1 MIRFVIALAALFLAG
16 AATASAQ
23 TYPQRPVRFILQFG
37 PGAGVDI
44 TARMIAERLSA
55 RWGKAVVVENRPGGD
70 GLVAINAF
78 TSANDDHT
86 LLFVPTSAFTAHPY
100 THEKLPYDS
109 ERDLVPIVS
118 VTTIVVAFAVPGDS
132 EVKSLAEFVAL
143 ARAKPDTLN
152 VAAAAGNSELIMSSF
167 IKTQNLPVA
176 KVPYRDI
183 LQAPNDLAQG
193 RIQALL
199 TSYAAMLGLIQSG
212 KIKVLAITSSKRV
225 AIAPDVPTVTEAGFP
240 FLGMDSLIGIYGPR
254 EATSPPTS
262 PTTTCASGSPAPN
275 CSARSARQGR
285 ELAGGHRARRRGD
298 PARGERP
305 LRGVRRS
312 AGLPQGLSRAAQH
325 VRRRPPQHDAR
336 LSRSPDQVG
345 TERRLPR
352 GLSQGAEDHPA
363 RDRRRRPG
371 LREHHDG
378 RRRRRDQIPL
388 AGLAREGRR
397 PLHRHRHLQHHPR
410 PGGELAQRR
419 RLPRQVHDKTRSAC

>member
-1 MIRFVIALAALFLAG
+1 MVRFVIALAALFLGSAV
-16 AATASAQ
+16 TASAQ

-44 TARMIAERLSA
+44 TARLIADRLSA

-100 THEKLPYDS
+100 THDKLPYDS

-212 KIKVLAITSSKRV
+212 KIKILAITSRKRV
-225 AIAPDVPTVTEAGFP
+225 AIAPDVPTVTEAGYP

-254 EATSPPTS
+254 GMSDALRDKIAADVRAVIAADPTIAQRLAAT
-262 PTTTCASGSPAPN
+262 AQIVDVRGPAEF
-275 CSARSARQGR
+275 ATGIKEMRAQ
-285 ELAGGHRARRRGD
+285 LADIAKVLGIK
-298 PARGERP
+298 
-305 LRGVRRS
+305 
-312 AGLPQGLSRAAQH
+312 AAQ
-325 VRRRPPQHDAR
+325 Q
-336 LSRSPDQVG
+336 
-345 TERRLPR
+345 
-352 GLSQGAEDHPA
+352 
-363 RDRRRRPG
+363 
-371 LREHHDG
+371 
-378 RRRRRDQIPL
+378 
-388 AGLAREGRR
+388 
-397 PLHRHRHLQHHPR
+397 
-410 PGGELAQRR
+410 AQ
-419 RLPRQVHDKTRSAC
+419 